1 MKKKLSRYSTIN
13 TIKNCHKSQH
23 NGENHKFYTH
33 SGEFQLPIYF
43 RQKPTP
49 KINKGTNN
57 ETLVYKEKKLM
68 EISKYDR
75 NLYANSRNLKCWIVV
90 IG

>member
-57 ETLVYKEKKLM
+57 KNTCLQRKKLM

-75 NLYANSRNLKCWIVV
+75 NLYANSRNLKC
-90 IG
+90 

>member
-57 ETLVYKEKKLM
+57 ETLVYKEKTDGNFK
-68 EISKYDR
+68 I
-75 NLYANSRNLKCWIVV
+75 
-90 IG
+90 

>member
-75 NLYANSRNLKCWIVV
+75 NLYANSRNLKC
-90 IG
+90 

>member
-1 MKKKLSRYSTIN
+1 MKKLSRYSTIN

-75 NLYANSRNLKCWIVV
+75 NLYANSRNLKC
-90 IG
+90 

>member
-1 MKKKLSRYSTIN
+1 MFSCRTSNRYENILTKRQWDYTVIMKKKLSRYSTIN

-43 RQKPTP
+43 RQKPTL

-57 ETLVYKEKKLM
+57 ETLVYKEK
-68 EISKYDR
+68 
-75 NLYANSRNLKCWIVV
+75 N
-90 IG
+90 

>member
-1 MKKKLSRYSTIN
+1 MVFVSNRYENILTKRQWDYTVIMKKKLSRYSTIN

-57 ETLVYKEKKLM
+57 ETLVYKEK
-68 EISKYDR
+68 
-75 NLYANSRNLKCWIVV
+75 N
-90 IG
+90 

>member
-1 MKKKLSRYSTIN
+1 MVKT
-13 TIKNCHKSQH
+13 T
-23 NGENHKFYTH
+23 KFYTH

-57 ETLVYKEKKLM
+57 ETLVYKEKNWWKFQNM
-68 EISKYDR
+68 
-75 NLYANSRNLKCWIVV
+75 
-90 IG
+90 IGICMQTVGIWSVELLS

>member
-43 RQKPTP
+43 HQKPTP

-75 NLYANSRNLKCWIVV
+75 NLYANSRNLKC
-90 IG
+90 

>member
-33 SGEFQLPIYF
+33 NGEFQLPIYF

-57 ETLVYKEKKLM
+57 ETLVYKEKNWWKFQNM
-68 EISKYDR
+68 
-75 NLYANSRNLKCWIVV
+75 
-90 IG
+90 IGICMQTVGIWSVELLS

>member
-1 MKKKLSRYSTIN
+1 MVSCRTSNRYENILTKRQWDYTVIMKKKLSRYSTIN

-57 ETLVYKEKKLM
+57 ETLVYKEK
-68 EISKYDR
+68 
-75 NLYANSRNLKCWIVV
+75 N
-90 IG
+90 

>member
-1 MKKKLSRYSTIN
+1 MKKKLSPYSTIN

-57 ETLVYKEKKLM
+57 ETLVYKEK
-68 EISKYDR
+68 
-75 NLYANSRNLKCWIVV
+75 N
-90 IG
+90 

>member
-68 EISKYDR
+68 EISKYDW
-75 NLYANSRNLKCWIVV
+75 NLYANSRNLKC
-90 IG
+90 